1 MFLGQI
7 VVFVSRLSLLSW
19 YRKVAFCA
27 VRCVQAP
34 ITLAN
39 FVGNLMYLRI
49 LGCIDADRGVKC
61 FPALFQ
67 EERHYVQ
74 LVRTTVWQLC
84 ACRFLGPGWLRRCLP
99 R

>member
-1 MFLGQI
+1 MLLGQM
-7 VVFVSRLSLLSW
+7 VAFMSRLSLLSW

-27 VRCVQAP
+27 VRCVQVSV
-34 ITLAN
+34 TLVS

-49 LGCIDADRGVKC
+49 LRCIEADSGVKR

-74 LVRTTVWQLC
+74 LVRTAVWQLC
-84 ACRFLGPGWLRRCLP
+84 ACRFLGPGGLRRCLP